1 MLEIKITSEQAVDLQ
16 NHFDE
21 HMNKCHEVMDFE
33 GEDLPEELQDV
44 EMYCGCHVCETR
56 ESLLAVFTW
65 LRKNDILDLYV
76 AD

>member
-1 MLEIKITSEQAVDLQ
+1 MLEIKITSEQAVDMQ
-16 NHFDE
+16 NYFDE
-21 HMNKCHEVMDFE
+21 HMDKCHQVLDYD
-33 GEDLPEELQDV
+33 GENLPEYLQDV